1 MPTSPSSKRASTSLA
16 KAVQEGDIAIQL
28 MFSTGSQKS
37 FLRCSMV
44 RRGHWAYLLLMT
56 SLELCTDI
64 VHNHLFVSP
73 AQARAHGSCQLP
85 SEEVMKQRRGP
96 FLPWLLATKCNG
108 NSFLIRR
115 DPSCVAA
122 WQMQSLW

>member
-1 MPTSPSSKRASTSLA
+1 
-16 KAVQEGDIAIQL
+16 

-37 FLRCSMV
+37 FLGRSMV
-44 RRGHWAYLLLMT
+44 PRGHWAYLLLLT

-73 AQARAHGSCQLP
+73 AQAQAHGSCQLP
-85 SEEVMKQRRGP
+85 SEEVMKQRQEP
-96 FLPWLLATKCNG
+96 FLPWLLVTKCNG
-108 NSFLIRR
+108 NSFLTRQ

-122 WQMQSLW
+122 WQRQSLW